1 MSDTSTRELL
11 ESTARL
17 AAGYRE
23 SLNERPV
30 RALMSAADLERAL
43 AAPLGDDGESA
54 AEVVA
59 ALARIGAAG
68 SVASAGPRYFGF
80 VIGGSTPA
88 ALAADWLVSTWDQN
102 GGLYATSPLVST
114 LEEVTVG
121 WLRELAGLPASMTV
135 GFVTGCQMAS
145 FTGLAAARHRVLRD
159 AGWDVEAQGLFGAPP
174 IEVLV
179 GDEAHYTIFLALQLL
194 GLGGSRLR
202 RVPVDRQGRM
212 RADALAATLASV
224 AGPCIVCA
232 QAGNVNSGAF
242 DPLEEIAALT
252 HQHRGW
258 LHVDGA
264 FGLWAVAA
272 PGRAHL
278 VRGIE
283 HADSI
288 ATDAHKWLNVA
299 YDCGIVFCADAAAH
313 RSAMSLTSP
322 AQAAPYLATSTRLRD
337 PHEFVPEESRR
348 GRAVPVYAL
357 LRTLGRVGLAE
368 LIERNCRQAR
378 RFAEGLTAAGHEV
391 LNEVVLNQVV
401 VSFGDAER
409 TRRVVAAVQAEGTCW
424 CGSTVWQGRTAMRI
438 SVSSAATTDADVER
452 SLAAILR
459 VARGTA

>member
-30 RALMSAADLERAL
+30 RALMSPADLERAL

-54 AEVVA
+54 AEVIA

-88 ALAADWLVSTWDQN
+88 ALAADWLVSAWDQN
-102 GGLYATSPLVST
+102 GGLYATSPLVSAV
-114 LEEVTVG
+114 EEVTAG

-145 FTGLAAARHRVLRD
+145 FSGLAAARHRVLRD

-264 FGLWAVAA
+264 FGLWAAAA

-278 VRGIE
+278 VRGIG

-288 ATDAHKWLNVA
+288 ATDAHKWLNVP
-299 YDCGIVFCADAAAH
+299 YDCGIVFCADEAAH
-313 RSAMSLTSP
+313 RNALSLTSP

-348 GRAVPVYAL
+348 GRAAPVYAL